1 MNPPSDDLTACIGRI
16 TSLLAELIELQ
27 RPFVDRICA
36 ECPEPCCARVRH
48 LFDEKDVIFLKL
60 TRQHPDLRKRSA
72 GRRGC
77 AHHTPTGCR
86 LEAVS
91 RPFTC
96 HRYLCD
102 RLKGDMMK
110 ADPRI
115 LPLVQQKLDQ
125 LDVLRSSM
133 WVCYLETK

>member
-1 MNPPSDDLTACIGRI
+1 MNSPLDDLTACIGRI
-16 TSLLAELIELQ
+16 TALLTELIELQ
-27 RPFVDRICA
+27 RPFVSEVCA
-36 ECPEPCCARVRH
+36 ECLEPCCARVRH

-60 TRQHPDLRKRSA
+60 TRQRPDLRKRSA
-72 GRRGC
+72 RRRGC
-77 AHHTPTGCR
+77 AHHTPAGCG

-102 RLKGDMMK
+102 RLKGDMMN

-115 LPLVQQKLDQ
+115 LPQLQQKLDQ

-133 WVCYLETK
+133 WVCYLESR